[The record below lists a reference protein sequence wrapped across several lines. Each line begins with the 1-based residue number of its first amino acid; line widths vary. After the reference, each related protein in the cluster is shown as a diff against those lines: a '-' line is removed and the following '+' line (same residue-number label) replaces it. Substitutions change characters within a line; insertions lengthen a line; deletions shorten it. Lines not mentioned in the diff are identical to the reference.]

1 MIRVSVPIDVRA
13 VVETDSPAFA
23 LATPLRVDDLL
34 ALAVNASLGPR
45 APQDKRARALRATL
59 GGLREGKFVVDV
71 DGRTYERAEDVVV
84 CAGFVTLRFFIERE
98 LRAPR

>member
-23 LATPLRVDDLL
+23 LATPLRVDDLV
-34 ALAVNASLGPR
+34 ALAVNEALGPR

-71 DGRTYERAEDVVV
+71 DGRTYQRAEDVVV
-84 CAGFVTLRFFIERE
+84 CAGSVTLRFFIERE

>member
-1 MIRVSVPIDVRA
+1 MIRVSVPIDVRV

-23 LATPLRVDDLL
+23 LATPLRVDDLV
-34 ALAVNASLGPR
+34 ALAVNEALGPR
-45 APQDKRARALRATL
+45 APQDKRARSLRATL

-71 DGRTYERAEDVVV
+71 DGRMYQRAEDVVV
-84 CAGFVTLRFFIERE
+84 CAGSVTLRFFIERE